1 MRKKTGEVRRLLA
14 ETLKVEEMLAK
25 KKLVFQLNVFPQL
38 RIWGSISF

>member
-25 KKLVFQLNVFPQL
+25 KKTCLSVKCIPTTQDL
-38 RIWGSISF
+38 GEH